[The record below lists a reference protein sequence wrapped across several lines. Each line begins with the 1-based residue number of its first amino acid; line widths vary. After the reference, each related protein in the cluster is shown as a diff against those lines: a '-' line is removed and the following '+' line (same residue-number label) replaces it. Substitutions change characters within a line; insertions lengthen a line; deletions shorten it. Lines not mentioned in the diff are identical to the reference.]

1 MICFD
6 NLSKRDTTRRVSD
19 AISVSASPKPLLP
32 QGMRLINYLLG
43 GWSGVVF
50 LFLYL
55 PMIPLVVYSFNA
67 SRGGVKWNGFT
78 LDWYRDLID
87 NHSLRTAMTNSHV
100 IAVVVT
106 ILSTILGTLGAWM
119 LYRYTFPLT
128 RTIGTLVFLPMV
140 VPEVIMG
147 LSLRIFFSYINQSV
161 DEYVG
166 WFALGKLSIIIAHTT
181 FCFPFVMVAV
191 QARLAGLDPS
201 LEEAAQ
207 DLGATP
213 AQAFLKV
220 IVPYLMPAIVSGAL
234 MAFTLSMDEY
244 IVTKFTTGP
253 QSETFPIKVFGLLKS
268 GYVASANAIS
278 TLLIVLTVGLVILSE
293 TLRRKAA

>member
-1 MICFD
+1 MK
-6 NLSKRDTTRRVSD
+6 L
-19 AISVSASPKPLLP
+19 IS
-32 QGMRLINYLLG
+32 YLLG

-55 PMIPLVVYSFNA
+55 PMIPLVVYSFNS
-67 SRGGVKWNGFT
+67 SRGGVRWNGFT
-78 LDWYRDLID
+78 LQWYQNLIND
-87 NHSLRTAMTNSHV
+87 HTLRKAMLNSLT
-100 IAVVVT
+100 IASVVT
-106 ILSTILGTLGAWM
+106 VVSTVLGTLGAWM

-147 LSLRIFFSYINQSV
+147 LSLRIFFSYMNQQV
-161 DEYVG
+161 DDYVG

-213 AQAFLKV
+213 SQAFLKV

-253 QSETFPIKVFGLLKS
+253 QSETFPIKVFGLVKT

-278 TLLIVLTVGLVILSE
+278 TVLIVLTVGLVMLSE
-293 TLRRKAA
+293 TLRRKSA

>member
-1 MICFD
+1 M
-6 NLSKRDTTRRVSD
+6 K
-19 AISVSASPKPLLP
+19 
-32 QGMRLINYLLG
+32 LINYLLG
-43 GWSGVVF
+43 GWSGVIF

-67 SRGGVKWNGFT
+67 SRSGVKWNGFT
-78 LDWYRDLID
+78 LQWYQSLLNDHALRNAMLNSLLIA
-87 NHSLRTAMTNSHV
+87 SVATVISTA
-100 IAVVVT
+100 
-106 ILSTILGTLGAWM
+106 LGTLGAWM
-119 LYRYTFPLT
+119 LYRYTFPFT

-147 LSLRIFFSYINQSV
+147 LSLRIFFSYMNQQA
-161 DEYVG
+161 DDYVN

-213 AQAFLKV
+213 SQAFLKV

-253 QSETFPIKVFGLLKS
+253 QSETFPIKVFGLVKT

-278 TLLIVLTVGLVILSE
+278 TVLIVLTVGLVVLSE
-293 TLRRKAA
+293 TLRRRSA